1 LAKKLYLHVH
11 HLVLFINLLIEVSLA
26 QEAILCLVRTI
37 VRTKASCD
45 LHRTRG
51 VQVYTDT
58 LSYDTTRSRVQQ
70 TVEHRLSGR
79 SERQSHFASK
89 A

>member
-1 LAKKLYLHVH
+1 MVIM
-11 HLVLFINLLIEVSLA
+11 FINLLSGVSLA

-37 VRTKASCD
+37 VRIKASCD

-51 VQVYTDT
+51 VQFYTDT

-70 TVEHRLSGR
+70 TVEHRISGGEPKGSLISR
-79 SERQSHFASK
+79 VKREFTIRPF
-89 A
+89 